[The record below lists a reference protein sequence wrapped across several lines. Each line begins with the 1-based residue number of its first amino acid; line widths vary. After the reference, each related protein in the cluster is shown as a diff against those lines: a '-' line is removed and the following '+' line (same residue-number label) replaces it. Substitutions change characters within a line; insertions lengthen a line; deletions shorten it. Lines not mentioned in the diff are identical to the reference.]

1 MDYRL
6 LSVIAL
12 LLWGSWGFLTKVV
25 AGQVSSQNLAFWST
39 LATILPVAVF
49 VFTDNT
55 GKLLRPHP
63 LVILSGFLS
72 GMAYIFFLLALRR
85 GPASVV
91 VPLSGMYILIPA
103 VLGVIFL
110 SEKLSIMHILGLV
123 CAGLAVFFL
132 SR

>member
-6 LSVIAL
+6 LSIIAL
-12 LLWGSWGFLTKVV
+12 ILWGSWGFITKIV
-25 AGQVSSQNLAFWST
+25 ADQVSAQHLAFWNT
-39 LATILPVAVF
+39 VATVLPIAVF
-49 VFTDNT
+49 VFTGNT
-55 GKLLRPHP
+55 EKLLRPHP
-63 LVILSGFLS
+63 LVVLSGFLS

-103 VLGVIFL
+103 VLGFIFL
-110 SEKLSIMHILGLV
+110 SEKLSVAHILGLI

>member
-6 LSVIAL
+6 LSILAL
-12 LLWGSWGFLTKVV
+12 ILWGSWGFITKIV
-25 AGQVSSQNLAFWST
+25 ADQVPTQNMAFWST
-39 LATILPVAVF
+39 VATLLPIAVF
-49 VFTDNT
+49 VFTGNT
-55 GKLLRPHP
+55 EKLLRPHP
-63 LVILSGFLS
+63 LVVLSGFLS

-103 VLGVIFL
+103 VLGFIFL
-110 SEKLSIMHILGLV
+110 KEKLSVAHLLGLV